1 MRRSLPIVWPWDRT
15 HPISKHFRRWLG
27 WLLVVSDAAFINVAF
42 AIAYWIRYDLQ
53 WFRAVDPAY
62 NTSYRSYVPFVIV
75 LTALLL
81 IAFRLEGV
89 YSLRRGTTWLDEM
102 YAIVNGTTTGIII
115 MVVVTFFYRPLFYSR
130 LIFLYAAVLI
140 PTVLAISRAVKAVIL
155 ARLRRRGIG
164 VDHVV
169 IVGAGETG
177 RTVLRNLVA
186 QPEYGYRVLG
196 FLDDNPEKG
205 QTDIG
210 PFKALGPI
218 DNLPHIL
225 TAYPVDEVIIA
236 LPWQYH
242 RRIARVIAEA
252 EKAGVRVRVVPDL
265 LQLSLSRVYMDQV
278 AGIPLLGV
286 REATITGWNLALKRA
301 MDIVISGLGLLL
313 LSPLIL
319 LIALAIR
326 LDSPGP
332 VFFKQKRVGRGGKL
346 FTIYKFRSMIENA
359 EEVRP
364 YLEALNEAD
373 GPLFKIKDDPRQ
385 TRIGRFLRRT
395 SLDELPQLYNVLR
408 GEMSL
413 VGPRPALPEE
423 VAQYQDWHRKRLEV
437 SPGMTGLWQVSGRSK
452 LSFDEMV
459 LLDLYYVENW
469 SPALDLRIILKTIPL
484 VLLGEGAY

>member
-1 MRRSLPIVWPWDRT
+1 VRRSLPIVWPWDKTR
-15 HPISKHFRRWLG
+15 PISKHLYRWLG
-27 WLLVVSDAAFINVAF
+27 WLLVISDAALINVAF

-62 NTSYRSYVPFVIV
+62 NTSYRSYVPFVVV

-81 IAFRLEGV
+81 VAFRLEGV
-89 YSLRRGTTWLDEM
+89 YSLRRGTSWLDEV
-102 YAIVNGTTTGIII
+102 YAIINGTTTGIIV

-140 PTVLAISRAVKAVIL
+140 PTILAISRGLKAMIL

-164 VDHVV
+164 VDYVV

-210 PFKALGPI
+210 PFKALGGI

-225 TAYPVDEVIIA
+225 ATYHVDEVIVA

-278 AGIPLLGV
+278 AGIPLLGM
-286 REATITGWNLALKRA
+286 RETTITGWNLALKRA
-301 MDIVISGLGLLL
+301 MDVLISGVGLLL

-332 VFFKQKRVGRGGKL
+332 VLFKQKRVGRGGKL
-346 FTIYKFRSMIENA
+346 FTLYKFRSMIENA
-359 EEVRP
+359 EEIRP
-364 YLEALNEAD
+364 YLEAFNEAD

-385 TRIGRFLRRT
+385 TRVGRLLRRT

-437 SPGMTGLWQVSGRSK
+437 SPGLTGLWQVSGRSK